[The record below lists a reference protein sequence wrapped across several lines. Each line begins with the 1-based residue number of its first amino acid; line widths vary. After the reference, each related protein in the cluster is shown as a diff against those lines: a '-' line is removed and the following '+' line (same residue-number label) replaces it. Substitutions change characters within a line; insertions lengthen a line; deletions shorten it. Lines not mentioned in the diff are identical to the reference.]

1 MRKGILMVLFL
12 SLLLL
17 MPACQSNQS
26 PSIPEPSVPKPP
38 ISESKPKV
46 TLESITIHMSSD
58 KLYVGTSEVFTATA
72 KWSDGTTTAV
82 TDGPWFGDNPKVATV
97 EKTTGRV
104 TIVGEGWVFITV
116 NVGTHGTGVYIQGV
130 PRP

>member
-1 MRKGILMVLFL
+1 
-12 SLLLL
+12 
-17 MPACQSNQS
+17 MPTCQSNQS
-26 PSIPEPSVPKPP
+26 SSIPVPKAP

-82 TDGPWFGDNPKVATV
+82 TGGPWFGDNLKVATV

-104 TIVGEGWVFITV
+104 TIVGVGWVFITV
-116 NVGTHGTGVYIQGV
+116 NVGTQGTGVYIQGV